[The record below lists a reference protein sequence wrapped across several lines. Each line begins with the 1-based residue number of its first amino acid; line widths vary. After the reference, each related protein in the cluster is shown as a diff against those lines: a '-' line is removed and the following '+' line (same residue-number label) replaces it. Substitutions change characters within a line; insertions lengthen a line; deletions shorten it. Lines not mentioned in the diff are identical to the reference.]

1 MADIKGGIAVSL
13 EQVSVR
19 FRVPHERIPSI
30 KEYAIRHLRR
40 RLRYEDF
47 WALRGL
53 DLTVGRNEVL
63 GITGPNG
70 SGKSTLLK
78 VVARVLR
85 PTTGRVRVWGRVAPL
100 LELSAGFDIELTGRE
115 NVYLAGATLGFGR
128 RDVDG
133 RLGRIVEFAGLGE
146 FIDAPLRTYS
156 SGMMARLGFAVA
168 TDVQPDLLL
177 LDEVLSV
184 GDAAFREKSL
194 ARIRGFMEN
203 GSATLLV
210 SHSYEMLQRLCNR
223 VIVLREGQIVQSGSP
238 AEVFAEDVRV

>member
-1 MADIKGGIAVSL
+1 MTDLDDRLAVNL

-30 KEYAIRHLRR
+30 KEYAISHLRR
-40 RLRYEDF
+40 RLHYEDF

-53 DLTVGRNEVL
+53 DLTVRRNEVL

-100 LELSAGFDIELTGRE
+100 LELSAGFDVELTGRE
-115 NVYLAGATLGFGR
+115 NVYLAAATLGFGR
-128 RDVDG
+128 RDVDA
-133 RLGRIVEFAGLGE
+133 RLGRIIEFAGLGE

-184 GDAAFREKSL
+184 GDTAFREKSL
-194 ARIRGFMEN
+194 ARIQGFMES

-210 SHSYEMLQRLCNR
+210 SHSHEMLRRLCSR
-223 VIVLREGQIVQSGSP
+223 VIVLQQGRIVQSGSP
-238 AEVFAEDVRV
+238 TESFSDDVPV